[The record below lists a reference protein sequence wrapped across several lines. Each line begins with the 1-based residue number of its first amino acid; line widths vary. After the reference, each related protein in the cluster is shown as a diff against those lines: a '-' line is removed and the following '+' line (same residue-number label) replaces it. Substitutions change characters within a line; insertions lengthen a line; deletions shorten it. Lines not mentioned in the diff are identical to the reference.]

1 MDSSVE
7 ARERLLKED
16 NNFRR
21 LAGEHEQYEARL
33 EELRSRRWLS
43 DEEQLE
49 EVQLKKKKLALKDEM
64 ESILRGAVA
73 G

>member
-1 MDSSVE
+1 MESSVE
-7 ARERLLKED
+7 ARERLMKED
-16 NNFRR
+16 TNFRR
-21 LAGEHEQYEARL
+21 LADEHREYEVRL
-33 EELRSRRWLS
+33 EDLQARRWLS
-43 DEEQLE
+43 DEQQLE